1 LGANDAQSVLVV
13 DDDPDIRR
21 LLRTYLMK
29 MNFDVSEAGSG
40 KAAWAQL
47 ELLQPRLVC
56 LDLML
61 PESSGFEICERIRA
75 TPRLRGLPVLVISA
89 RSMPHD
95 RALAEEAGA
104 SAYLMKPLRR
114 QSFVEAVRALTGPS
128 AS

>member
-1 LGANDAQSVLVV
+1 LQTNDRVLVV
-13 DDDPDIRR
+13 DDDPQVRR
-21 LLRTYLMK
+21 LLRGYLEA
-29 MNFDVSEAGSG
+29 MNFDVCEAGNG

-75 TPRLRGLPVLVISA
+75 TPRLRGLPVLIISA
-89 RSMPHD
+89 RSLPHD

-104 SAYLMKPLRR
+104 SGYLMKPVRW
-114 QSFVEAVRALTGPS
+114 QSFADAVRALTGAPWP
-128 AS
+128 